1 MYRKIGILLTA
12 SLFILAGCRINTP
25 PVITN
30 FSASPASGY
39 APLQV
44 TFRVSANDPDGDQI
58 TCNINFGDGNSIGP
72 LPCSST
78 LNQSHA
84 YDNSGIY
91 TAILTVNDGR
101 GGSAQKFVQISSL
114 SEGACPTPSS
124 SSYAQLSFR
133 DSTTVSGIGRFD
145 GVAYAP
151 GELLVLRPSDAPA
164 YSEQAASLEAE
175 LGLERMDPPAI
186 AGWVHY
192 RVPEGEEYVLAQH
205 ILETGL
211 GSYVQP
217 NYRYMALYTP
227 DDPLYGSEQKI
238 QYDLLQITQGWDLL
252 PSSTSTFRPVVGV
265 IDTGVADDHPDL
277 DEHVQAG
284 EDFSDG
290 DSDPYPNPDY
300 DHGTMV
306 ASIVAAET
314 NNNQGMAGVTNNLV
328 DIMPLKVFPNAYS
341 TTIADAID
349 WASQN
354 GAHVLNLSLCIQDSN
369 GFCADMTSSPDL
381 VIETALE
388 SAYNVGIVSFAA
400 SGNYDDPWIGY
411 PASSQYT
418 IAVGATDNSSPPHRA
433 DPNDWDE
440 GYGSNCGPELD
451 IVAPGTLVLGAGI
464 PSASDPE
471 PYLQGSGTSFSTP
484 YAAGVAALYIYQ
496 YHAEKNALP
505 DPDQVLS
512 CLRSSAEDLQD
523 PGFDYA
529 TGAGLVRADRVLD
542 TVSNLYGC
550 Y

>member
-1 MYRKIGILLTA
+1 MHKKLGLASLLA
-12 SLFILAGCRINTP
+12 LFILAGCRINTA
-25 PVITN
+25 PVITA

-44 TFRVSANDPDGDQI
+44 TFIVSANDPDGDQI
-58 TCNINFGDGNSIGP
+58 TCDVNFGDGNSSGP

-78 LNQSHA
+78 LNASHTYA
-84 YDNSGIY
+84 NSGTY

-101 GGSAQKFVQISSL
+101 GGSTQKSVQISSL
-114 SEGACPTPSS
+114 SEGACPAPSS
-124 SSYAQLSFR
+124 SSYAQLSSR
-133 DSTTVSGIGRFD
+133 DPATMSGIGRFD

-164 YSEQAASLEAE
+164 QPERAVSLEVE

-192 RVPEGEEYVLAQH
+192 RVPEGEEYMLAQR
-205 ILETGL
+205 ILENGL
-211 GSYVQP
+211 GAYVQP

-227 DDPLYGSEQKI
+227 NDTYYFDNQKI

-252 PSSTSTFRPVVGV
+252 SSSTFRPVVGV
-265 IDTGVADDHPDL
+265 IDSGVANDHPDL
-277 DEHVQAG
+277 DAYVLG
-284 EDFSDG
+284 GYDLSDN
-290 DSDPYPNPDY
+290 DADPYPAPGN

-306 ASIVAAET
+306 ASIIAAET
-314 NNNQGMAGVTNNLV
+314 DNNQGMAGAANNLV

-354 GAHVLNLSLCIQDSN
+354 GAHVLNLSLCIMDSS
-369 GFCADMTSSPDL
+369 GACADMTSNPDA

-388 SAYNVGIVSFAA
+388 SAYNAGIVSFAA
-400 SGNYDDPWIGY
+400 SGNYDDPWVGY

-433 DPNDWDE
+433 DPNDWVE
-440 GYGSNCGPELD
+440 GSGSNCGPRLD

-464 PSASDPE
+464 PTASNSE

-484 YAAGVAALYIYQ
+484 YAAGVAALYILQ
-496 YHAEKNALP
+496 YYTKKNALP
-505 DPDQVLS
+505 NPDQVLS